1 MNLSD
6 TWDANII
13 VLGEGLYNAVKKKP
27 MLLWTHLMFLA

>member
-13 VLGEGLYNAVKKKP
+13 GFGEGLYNAVKKKQCYYG
-27 MLLWTHLMFLA
+27 HI